1 MSCQL
6 APLALVRACYHT
18 QSDQLHVKC
27 GLADSFNAAEAVG
40 TGSATLA
47 ELPPPHRRR
56 SFRLAGEGSVCLA
69 APPLPPRSVLQGHR
83 SRRSCVLVSRARS
96 RARSSHPWSARVWCV
111 CSLLCHYSHER
122 SGSYWKFAGSIG
134 QGTLS

>member
-18 QSDQLHVKC
+18 QSDQLHVQC

-83 SRRSCVLVSRARS
+83 SYLPSPRAPSFFHTVFRQGARGEGLESRLGLDCTVAEKV
-96 RARSSHPWSARVWCV
+96 HPLRVRRVW
-111 CSLLCHYSHER
+111 
-122 SGSYWKFAGSIG
+122 AGTDG
-134 QGTLS
+134 G